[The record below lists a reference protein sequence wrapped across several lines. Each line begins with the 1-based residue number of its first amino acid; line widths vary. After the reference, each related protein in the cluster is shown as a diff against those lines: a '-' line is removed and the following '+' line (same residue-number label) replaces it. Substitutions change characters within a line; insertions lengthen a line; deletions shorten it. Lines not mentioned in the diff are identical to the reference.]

1 MIVPLEHVL
10 AFAAILFFI
19 GFVTVVSRRNLIMI
33 LLGVEVMLN
42 ASGVAFVAAA
52 LHWWD
57 IAGQAMVLFIMGVAA
72 AEIAVG
78 LTLVFQVWKRTRN
91 LSPDG
96 LAELGKPAAAGTRE
110 G

>member
-10 AFAAILFFI
+10 IFAAALFFI
-19 GFVTVVSRRNLIMI
+19 GLVTTVARRNLIMI
-33 LLGVEVMLN
+33 LLGVEIMLN
-42 ASGVAFVAAA
+42 AAGVVFVAAA

-57 IAGQAMVLFIMGVAA
+57 IAGQGMVLFIMGAAA

-78 LTLVFQVWKRTRN
+78 LTLVFHVWRRT
-91 LSPDG
+91 LSLHPDA
-96 LAELGKPAAAGTRE
+96 LSKQE